1 MAVRRHVR
9 RHAVRGTARRCQCGM
24 LGPLSEFPE
33 MTIAKPLTSAQR
45 KHGKRLWRALDA
57 AHTAVYQGTM
67 NTPFNEALAIA
78 PKPLAEAYATALSAV
93 SDFEHEL
100 ASQGRG
106 YFNRNGHFV
115 ETGTVTSPWL

>member
-1 MAVRRHVR
+1 
-9 RHAVRGTARRCQCGM
+9 
-24 LGPLSEFPE
+24 
-33 MTIAKPLTSAQR
+33 MTIAKPLTAAQR

-78 PKPLAEAYATALSAV
+78 PKPLAEAYATALSAL
-93 SDFEHEL
+93 SEYEHEL
-100 ASQGRG
+100 VAQGRG
-106 YFNRNGHFV
+106 YFDRSGHFA